1 MDPAL
6 IPHRRA
12 GVIHAWEVSVLRFR
26 QRTRSAAFS
35 PAFGEPLS
43 AECPGTPPLPPSAP
57 PPSEPPPFAPPP
69 FQPPPF
75 EPWPPAPPQS
85 APFDPP
91 PFEPPPFEPWSPLEP
106 PPFEPPEP
114 LQTLT
119 EIPHGAMR
127 CS

>member
-1 MDPAL
+1 
-6 IPHRRA
+6 
-12 GVIHAWEVSVLRFR
+12 
-26 QRTRSAAFS
+26 
-35 PAFGEPLS
+35 
-43 AECPGTPPLPPSAP
+43 AP
-57 PPSEPPPFAPPP
+57 PPPPPPAPPPFA
-69 FQPPPF
+69 
-75 EPWPPAPPQS
+75 PWPPAPPQS

-127 CS
+127 CSSVSISRYRCLIDCHLLFLVDPDSQAGRGLDCLWNLNSSRDA